1 MYIIRTLL
9 NDSRIKENKTKI
21 YFKSGTKVNDTTA
34 WRSTGF
40 RFLLEVKGS
49 INVVEE
55 VLKELKN
62 NTSIIKDSVGVFQYS
77 INDKK
82 IEIKINP
89 PIQTIVEG
97 AN

>member
-1 MYIIRTLL
+1 MRIHIYYGGRGLLDDPTLYVI
-9 NDSRIKENKTKI
+9 SKM
-21 YFKSGTKVNDTTA
+21 
-34 WRSTGF
+34 
-40 RFLLEVKGS
+40 
-49 INVVEE
+49 EE

>member
-1 MYIIRTLL
+1 MILQH
-9 NDSRIKENKTKI
+9 
-21 YFKSGTKVNDTTA
+21 
-34 WRSTGF
+34 
-40 RFLLEVKGS
+40 GS